1 MMIKRGACRTI
12 CNEAQSPLMASIRPP
27 DRTSM
32 PISTSSP
39 TQASEKGGLGQYVHP
54 LLTPY
59 TSDSRYGGG
68 EGGGGEGEGGGGEG
82 GGGEGGGEGGGGEGG
97 GGEGEGGGGEG
108 GGKGGGGEG
117 EGGGGEGGGGESG
130 GPCDWSCL
138 PVTEIEGTGGDF

>member
-1 MMIKRGACRTI
+1 MIKRGACRTI

-27 DRTSM
+27 ERTST

-39 TQASEKGGLGQYVHP
+39 TQASEKGGLGQYLHP
-54 LLTPY
+54 LLSPY

-82 GGGEGGGEGGGGEGG
+82 GGGSEGGGGEGG

-108 GGKGGGGEG
+108 EGGGGEG
-117 EGGGGEGGGGESG
+117 EGGGGEGEGGSDG
-130 GPCDWSCL
+130 G
-138 PVTEIEGTGGDF
+138 